1 MNVSLTVEIYFLTKI
16 KVSLRLVSLE
26 ASLLG
31 LWGGL
36 PLAASPYSLSLCVCK
51 HNPGVSVCP
60 DLLQE
65 YQSSWVRAP
74 PNGLI

>member
-31 LWGGL
+31 LWGGFLLL
-36 PLAASPYSLSLCVCK
+36 PLHIVFPCVCASITQVSLCV
-51 HNPGVSVCP
+51 
-60 DLLQE
+60 
-65 YQSSWVRAP
+65 
-74 PNGLI
+74 LISYKNTSHLG